1 MMELFHGPRSTC
13 SQKVRLCFAE
23 KGQTFVSHLMDLSQG
38 AHLTEHY
45 LRINPNGVVPSL
57 LHDGQAILD
66 SSVICEYL
74 EEIFPSPAL
83 SPATSVGRAQMRAW
97 MRYLEEVP
105 TSAIRVPTFNQIYAE
120 RMKTIS
126 PETFDQWTSELPL
139 RKAFY
144 RKMGRDGFSATD
156 TQDSLDRLTQT
167 IQRADKA
174 LQTGP
179 WLLGQQF
186 TIADIVLIPTI
197 VRMDDLGLSHM
208 WNGHPL
214 FAAWYARV
222 QQRPSFKAA
231 YFDGTR
237 MDRQFRWPAALH
249 RPQEGPVEYPAKSPD

>member
-23 KGQTFVSHLMDLSQG
+23 KGQTFVSRLLDLSRG
-38 AHLTEHY
+38 EHLTEDY

-57 LHDGQAILD
+57 LHDGHPILD

-74 EEIFPSPAL
+74 EEVFPSPAL
-83 SPATSVGRAQMRAW
+83 SPDTAAGRAKMRAW

-120 RMKTIS
+120 RLKAIS
-126 PETFDQWTSELPL
+126 SEEFEQWTSRLPL

-156 TQDSLDRLTQT
+156 TQDSLDRLAQT
-167 IQRADKA
+167 IQRADHA
-174 LQTGP
+174 LQAGP
-179 WLLGQQF
+179 WLVGQQF

-197 VRMDDLGLSHM
+197 VRIHDLGLDAM
-208 WNGHPL
+208 WKDYPRM
-214 FAAWYARV
+214 ADWYARV
-222 QQRPSFKAA
+222 QQRPSFKIA
-231 YFDGTR
+231 YFEGSR
-237 MDRQFRWPAALH
+237 MANNFR
-249 RPQEGPVEYPAKSPD
+249 YPASPAQHTA